1 MMAKMKEV
9 DTQVGINTKEKKFS
23 FVHMAYKGEA
33 KIQKGIK
40 MQHRFNTILIP
51 LKDRLY
57 GLE

>member
-9 DTQVGINTKEKKFS
+9 DTQVGIYTKENKFS

-40 MQHRFNTILIP
+40 M
-51 LKDRLY
+51 
-57 GLE
+57 